1 MNEFKNWFES
11 KTLWMALVAIAPILS
26 KYLGFDVGETLQDF
40 ITIVGIIG
48 AMWFRISATKS
59 LKL

>member
-11 KTLWMALVAIAPILS
+11 KTIWMALVALAPILS
-26 KYLGFDVGETLQDF
+26 TYLGFDLEQTLKDF